1 MELLQNSLKLLR
13 DRQPEMTG
21 VLQKAHTFIGEIK
34 EDNGCA
40 QDSDLP
46 NHLNIDD
53 VGNADESKNEHLSA
67 DALESYV
74 A

>member
-1 MELLQNSLKLLR
+1 MELFQNALQLIW

-34 EDNGCA
+34 EDNGCT

-46 NHLNIDD
+46 DHLYIDD
-53 VGNADESKNEHLSA
+53 VGNADE
-67 DALESYV
+67 
-74 A
+74 